1 MGQILGFRQEASDA
15 LFVRCIAFRL
25 HHALQKKLT
34 AFDTDADKVENQN
47 GKVGTEVFTRPS
59 SYILKIKIDESI
71 CRFMHHIFID

>member
-1 MGQILGFRQEASDA
+1 MTKKEIIKLHFKSCKSRT
-15 LFVRCIAFRL
+15 